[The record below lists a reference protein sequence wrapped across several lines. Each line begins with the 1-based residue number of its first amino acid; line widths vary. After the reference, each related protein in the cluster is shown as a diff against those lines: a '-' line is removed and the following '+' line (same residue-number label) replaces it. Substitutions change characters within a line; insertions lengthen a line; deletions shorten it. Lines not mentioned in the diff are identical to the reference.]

1 MNLKQ
6 RALRYILGLG
16 IGCALVF
23 FMFPSYNWLG
33 WTPNNALMKQ
43 IRESEFEINDR
54 GNCYLQCTMT
64 TLDQVQAIRN
74 SGKVDFKNSDT
85 HTTPKRYRVN
95 YGEVGLDLLVSDS
108 LVMLDAV
115 ESKVSDSCIC
125 K

>member
-43 IRESEFEINDR
+43 IRESEFEINER
-54 GNCYLQCTMT
+54 GKCYMTCTRMT
-64 TLDQVQAIRN
+64 LEQVQAIRN
-74 SGKVDFKNSDT
+74 FGDVDFKKSDT
-85 HTTPKRYRVN
+85 HSTPKIYRVN
-95 YGEVGLDLLVSDS
+95 YGEVGLNLLVNDS
-108 LVMLDAV
+108 LVILDAV

>member
-43 IRESEFEINDR
+43 IRESEFEINER
-54 GNCYLQCTMT
+54 GNCYMQCTMT
-64 TLDQVQAIRN
+64 NMEQVQAIRN
-74 SGKVDFKNSDT
+74 LGKVDFNKSDAQSK
-85 HTTPKRYRVN
+85 PKRYRLV
-95 YGEVGLDLLVSDS
+95 YGEVGIDVLVTDS
-108 LVMLDAV
+108 LITLDKV
-115 ESKVSDSCIC
+115 EAALTNTCIC
-125 K
+125 R

>member
-23 FMFPSYNWLG
+23 FMFPSYNWFG
-33 WTPNNALMKQ
+33 WTPNNTLMKQ
-43 IRESEFEINDR
+43 IRESEFRISEK
-54 GNCYLQCTMT
+54 GKCYMQCTQT
-64 TLDQVQAIRN
+64 SLDQVQAIRN

-95 YGEVGLDLLVSDS
+95 YGEVALDLLVGDT
-108 LVMLDAV
+108 LVTLHEIISK
-115 ESKVSDSCIC
+115 ESGSCVC